1 MKTKKSESQ
10 SQEPLLSTFARKI
23 GHAAGAV
30 SKMTQELTETLSA
43 APKAVTAKRRDA
55 AKVDSS
61 TEPPRS
67 RRRAKKGGSTSRK
80 RNVKRNVNGT
90 ANKRS
95 PANGKSRRS
104 GRKPAKTTK

>member
-1 MKTKKSESQ
+1 MKTKKSESR

-61 TEPPRS
+61 TERPRS
-67 RRRAKKGGSTSRK
+67 RRRAMKGASTTR
-80 RNVKRNVNGT
+80 KRNVNGT